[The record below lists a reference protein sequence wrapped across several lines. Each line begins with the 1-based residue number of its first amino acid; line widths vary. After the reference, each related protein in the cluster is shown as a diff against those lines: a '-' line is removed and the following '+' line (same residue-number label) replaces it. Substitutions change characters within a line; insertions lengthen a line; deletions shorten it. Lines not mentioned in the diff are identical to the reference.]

1 MARVLIIDDDELV
14 RAALVLLLERDGH
27 EVSEACDGIDAG
39 RILRVH
45 IPDLV
50 ITDIVMPEM
59 EGFQVIRKIRK
70 VSPGLKI
77 IAISGAATIGSQ
89 DILGLAS
96 KLGADRTFAKP
107 IDRQEFLSSISR
119 LLAAT

>member
-14 RAALVLLLERDGH
+14 RAALVLLLERSGH
-27 EVSEACDGIDAG
+27 EVQEACNGTEAG
-39 RILRVH
+39 RILKVY

-59 EGFQVIRKIRK
+59 DGLQVIQEIRK

-77 IAISGAATIGSQ
+77 IAISGATTIGSV
-89 DILGLAS
+89 DILDSAS
-96 KLGADRTFAKP
+96 KLGADRTFGKP
-107 IDRQEFLSSISR
+107 IDRQEFMASVTR
-119 LLAAT
+119 LLEVA

>member
-27 EVSEACDGIDAG
+27 EVLEACDGIDAG
-39 RILRVH
+39 RILKVY

-59 EGFQVIRKIRK
+59 EGLQVIREIRK
-70 VSPGLKI
+70 GFPRLKI

-89 DILGLAS
+89 DILDIAS
-96 KLGADRTFAKP
+96 RLGADRIFGKP
-107 IDRQEFLSSISR
+107 IERHEFMASVTR
-119 LLAAT
+119 LLEVA

>member
-27 EVSEACDGIDAG
+27 EVLEACDGIDAG
-39 RILRVH
+39 RILKVY

-50 ITDIVMPEM
+50 ITDIVMPGM

-89 DILGLAS
+89 DIVGLAS
-96 KLGADRTFAKP
+96 KLGADRTFAKQ
-107 IDRQEFLSSISR
+107 IDRQVFLSSISR